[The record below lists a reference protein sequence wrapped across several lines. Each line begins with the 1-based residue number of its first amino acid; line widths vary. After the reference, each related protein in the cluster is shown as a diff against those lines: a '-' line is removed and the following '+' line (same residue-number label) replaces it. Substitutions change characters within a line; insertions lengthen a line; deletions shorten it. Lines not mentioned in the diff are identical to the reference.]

1 MKLPFYNVLTPAIR
15 HYLAER
21 IQVESYLPME
31 KISIGESHNLDFLYI
46 ESGCIELFLENV
58 IGSNLLQQK
67 PPSNFS
73 TVNPLSGGS
82 RAGATHHYYILK

>member
-15 HYLAER
+15 HYIAER

-31 KISIGESHNLDFLYI
+31 RIPISESHNLDFLYV
-46 ESGCIELFLENV
+46 ESGCIEFFLENIV
-58 IGSNLLQQK
+58 GSNLLQQK

-73 TVNPLSGGS
+73 SVNPLSGGS
-82 RAGATHHYYILK
+82 RAGASHYYILK